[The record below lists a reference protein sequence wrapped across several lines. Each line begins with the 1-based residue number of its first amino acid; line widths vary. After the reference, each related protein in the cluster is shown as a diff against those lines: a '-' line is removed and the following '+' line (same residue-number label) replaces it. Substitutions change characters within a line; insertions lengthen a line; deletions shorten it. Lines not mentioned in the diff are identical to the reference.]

1 MGRSHRESASVI
13 ERGRG
18 PIEDP
23 LTLPPGE
30 QFLTKGFLLQHRR
43 QLVASAVV
51 LLVVA
56 SLLSYFIKPRAPM
69 AELVNPEQ
77 ELAGF
82 AAQYPGDNSLA
93 KRVTNSFSLAIVLIG
108 SPYTAT
114 NVRALENVRSWAQDK
129 FQSQPDFL
137 HPVSIKQEQEPNDTI
152 VGALGYNLFAS
163 IRYYLES
170 AVGAFLRSRIAD
182 FHNDPAYQSFSNSY
196 FEIYGKDAEAATL
209 LAKFQSDRAKQSID
223 VILWTMAWTALSAF
237 SLFSVAFSPRRQRF
251 DRIRQSLV
259 LTWLLIA
266 VAYGGSA
273 WMTNSIPSLVS
284 ALLSVACC
292 GYFLKPFVL
301 LTRTDASLKIVFIQL
316 SSRWIAFSVWASYS
330 MLAITVLTWIR
341 CTLPASTD
349 PVSLLLSGLNG
360 NFLSDPEE
368 GKRVIARV
376 LGILWVAVSTW
387 AFFQKDKDARISDEL
402 EAELASL

>member
-1 MGRSHRESASVI
+1 MGRSPRELASVI
-13 ERGRG
+13 EKGRG

-30 QFLTKGFLLQHRR
+30 QFLTRGFLLQHRR
-43 QLVASAVV
+43 HLVSTAVV

-77 ELAGF
+77 ELPGF
-82 AAQYPGDNSLA
+82 AAQYPGDNALA

-108 SPYTAT
+108 SPYTGT
-114 NVRALENVRSWAQDK
+114 NVRALENVRSWAQYK

-152 VGALGYNLFAS
+152 AGALGYNLFAS
-163 IRYYLES
+163 IRYNLES
-170 AVGAFLRSRIAD
+170 VVGSFLRSRIAY
-182 FHNDPAYQSFSNSY
+182 FHNDPAYKSFSISY
-196 FEIYGKDAEAATL
+196 FDIYGKDAEAATL
-209 LAKFQSDRAKQSID
+209 LAKYQSDRAKQSID
-223 VILWTMAWTALSAF
+223 VILWTLTWAALSSF
-237 SLFSVAFSPRRQRF
+237 SLLYVALSPRRQRF
-251 DRIRQSLV
+251 ERIRQSLV

-266 VAYGGSA
+266 SAYGASA
-273 WMTNSIPSLVS
+273 WLSNSIPSLVT
-284 ALLSVACC
+284 ALLSTACC
-292 GYFLKPFVL
+292 AYFLKPFVL
-301 LTRTDASLKIVFIQL
+301 LTRPDASLKIVFIQL
-316 SSRWIAFSVWASYS
+316 SSRWIAFSVWATYS

-341 CTLPASTD
+341 CTLPANTD
-349 PVSLLLSGLNG
+349 PVSLFLSGLSG
-360 NFLSDPEE
+360 NFLYDPEE
-368 GKRVIARV
+368 GKRLIARV
-376 LGILWVAVSTW
+376 LGIVWLIVSGW